1 MIHLLAGIFGAALF
15 TNSPQVDTNLTDL
28 AGTTIWSAG
37 TNDVTEQELD
47 KVMEDDDAALDE
59 INKWIQENNA
69 FAAQGAGETKAQLN
83 ARIVARLGTVRTNYL
98 DFFQRYPTNALAY
111 LAYGSFLND
120 IGDEEGAHDQYE
132 KSRQLD
138 PKNPAVWNNLANYY
152 GENSP
157 VTNAFAYYQQAIA
170 LNPLEPVYYENFAT
184 TVYLFRRDAMRF
196 YSITE
201 PQVFDKAL
209 ALYRKAIE
217 LDPDNFPLRTDYA
230 ESYYGIRP
238 LRTNDALV
246 SWTNA
251 LSVAHSDLEREG
263 VYIHLARIKIAVGR
277 YAEAQAHLD
286 AVTNPADA
294 QMRDRL
300 ERNLRERQAAG
311 TNSVYFEN
319 WTNAP
324 PTNNVVAPTNN
335 PILLTNPPPVMTN
348 GLAMPNPPPLS
359 PIRLAP

>member
-1 MIHLLAGIFGAALF
+1 MMHLIAGILGAALF

-28 AGTTIWSAG
+28 AGTAVWSAG
-37 TNDVTEQELD
+37 TNDVMHEELD
-47 KVMEDDDAALDE
+47 KVMENDDAALDE

-69 FAAQGAGETKAQLN
+69 FAAKGAGETKEQLN
-83 ARIVARLGTVRTNYL
+83 ARIMARLGMVRTNYQEFL
-98 DFFQRYPTNALAY
+98 SRYPTNALGY

-120 IGDEEGAHDQYE
+120 IGDEEAACGQYE

-157 VTNAFAYYQQAIA
+157 VTNAFAYYQKAID

-184 TVYLFRRDAMRF
+184 TVYLFRRDAEAF

-217 LDPDNFPLRTDYA
+217 LDPENFPLRSDYA

-238 LRTNDALV
+238 LRTDDALV
-246 SWTNA
+246 AWTNA
-251 LSVAHSDLEREG
+251 LGVAHSDLEREG
-263 VYIHLARIKIAVGR
+263 VYIHLARIKIAAGL
-277 YAEAQAHLD
+277 YTEAQAHLD
-286 AVTNPADA
+286 SVTNPADA
-294 QMRDRL
+294 QLRDRL

-319 WTNAP
+319 WTNAVP
-324 PTNNVVAPTNN
+324 AVKNKIPDSANLPTSSSSQKLP
-335 PILLTNPPPVMTN
+335 
-348 GLAMPNPPPLS
+348 
-359 PIRLAP
+359 

>member
-1 MIHLLAGIFGAALF
+1 MIHLFAGILGAALF
-15 TNSPQVDTNLTDL
+15 ANSPQVDTNLTDL
-28 AGTTIWSAG
+28 AGTTVWSAG
-37 TNDVTEQELD
+37 TNDVTQQALD
-47 KVMEDDDAALDE
+47 KVMEDDDTALDE
-59 INKWIQENNA
+59 INHWIVENNS
-69 FAAQGAGETKAQLN
+69 FASQGAGETKAQLN
-83 ARIVARLGTVRTNYL
+83 ARIMERLGLVRTNYQGFL
-98 DFFQRYPTNALAY
+98 SRYPTNALGY

-138 PKNPAVWNNLANYY
+138 PKNPAAWNNLANYY

-157 VTNAFAYYQQAIA
+157 VTNAFAYYQQAIV

-184 TVYLFRRDAMRF
+184 TVYLFRKDAEEF
-196 YSITE
+196 YNITE

-230 ESYYGIRP
+230 ISYYGIRP

-246 SWTNA
+246 AWTNA
-251 LSVAHSDLEREG
+251 LGVAHGDLEREG
-263 VYIHLARIKIAVGR
+263 VYIHLARIKIAAGR

-286 AVTNPADA
+286 AVTNPADTA
-294 QMRDRL
+294 LRDRL

-311 TNSVYFEN
+311 TNSSYFEN
-319 WTNAP
+319 WTNAGP
-324 PTNNVVAPTNN
+324 AVTNTIFNSTH
-335 PILLTNPPPVMTN
+335 PPVSSSSQK
-348 GLAMPNPPPLS
+348 LP
-359 PIRLAP
+359 